1 MKKFRIL
8 FTLILFLSVSAVAQ
22 KQTTRAPVSVPI
34 DSATKLITYEA
45 VIEAPGV
52 KADVLYRKALSWFNS
67 YYKNPS
73 EVIRDN
79 DSLKFKIVG
88 KPRLRLSNPPG
99 KDGTKT
105 DGGLVQYTI
114 TIAAKDGRFKYELTS
129 FNWKQTSYYA
139 CERWLDTK
147 STSYSPVYADYMVQ
161 VDDYV
166 KELIKNLKTALL
178 TDKTVKDKDKW

>member
-1 MKKFRIL
+1 MKKFRIP
-8 FTLILFLSVSAVAQ
+8 FTLILFLSVSAFAQ
-22 KQTTRAPVSVPI
+22 KQIARVPVSLPV

-45 VIEAPGV
+45 VTEAPGL
-52 KADVLYRKALSWFNS
+52 KADALYKKALSWFNS

-73 EVIRDN
+73 EVIREN

-88 KPRLRLSNPPG
+88 KPRIRLSNPPD

-114 TIAAKDGRFKYELTS
+114 TFAAKDGRFKYELTS

-139 CERWLDTK
+139 CERWMDTK
-147 STSYSPVYADYMVQ
+147 SQSYNPVYSDYMVQ

-166 KELIKNLKTALL
+166 KDLVKNLKSALL
-178 TDKTVKDKDKW
+178 NDKPVKDKDKW